1 MHFKG
6 LDKLKEKLPKYLG
19 WRVVEIGL
27 LILLG
32 FSIALTLMLFIDSVT
47 RIFPHMTVLVLI
59 EPILP
64 ALGVFLCEIIA
75 FRSIWGVWQ
84 NRDRYVAEFGELAY
98 QKAIPRGVFGISWIF
113 AICIHIYIPIDTL
126 PAGTP
131 VNPITTLLC
140 RSLISFLGI
149 PVGLDFTIRIVL
161 SLFIVIIGLLT
172 IRSALL
178 TFGFDYMA
186 LVYLYYPAES
196 QIQKHEIYSVI
207 RHPTYFG
214 LLSIAMGGLWLRFS
228 VYSLLLFFM
237 FLFGLLAHIYFV
249 EEKELQDR
257 FGESFIEYQQNVPA
271 LYIRLRD
278 LRIYIR
284 FLTKR
289 DTE

>member
-1 MHFKG
+1 MRFKG

-19 WRVVEIGL
+19 WRIVGIGL
-27 LILLG
+27 LILLA
-32 FSIALTLMLFIDSVT
+32 FSIALTLMVFVDSVA

-64 ALGVFLCEIIA
+64 VLGVFLCELIA
-75 FRSIWGVWQ
+75 FRLIWGVWH

-98 QKAIPRGVFGISWIF
+98 QKAIPRGVFGVSWIF
-113 AICIHIYIPIDTL
+113 AICIHIYAPLDTL

-131 VNPITTLLC
+131 INPITTMLS
-140 RSLISFLGI
+140 RSLLSFLGL
-149 PVGLDFTIRIVL
+149 PVGFDFTIRIVL
-161 SLFIVIIGLLT
+161 SLIIIIIGLLT

-186 LVYLYYPAES
+186 LVYLYFPAES
-196 QIQKHEIYSVI
+196 RIQKHEIYSVI

-214 LLSIAMGGLWLRFS
+214 LLSIAMGGLWLHFS
-228 VYSLLLFFM
+228 IYSLVLFFM
-237 FLFGLLAHIYFV
+237 FLFGLLAHIFLV

-257 FGESFIEYQQNVPA
+257 FGESFIEYRQNVPA

-278 LRIYIR
+278 LHIYIR
-284 FLTKR
+284 FLIMR
-289 DTE
+289 ETE